1 MAALKHPNATAMRTA
16 TGSATADEGPRIE
29 VVAVGPASVE
39 TAVVE
44 AVERE
49 YDIDKAGTSA
59 GLEEAA

>member
-44 AVERE
+44 AV
-49 YDIDKAGTSA
+49 DTDKAGTSA

>member
-39 TAVVE
+39 TAV
-44 AVERE
+44 ERE